1 MIVKFG
7 RCLPGHP
14 SGKPIRLTNSPGAIS
29 SFSVTADG
37 KQLGFIKN
45 TLRPQVY
52 VGELDPL
59 AKVLTNNRRMTL
71 QQGESLP
78 FSWTPDNQ
86 SVIFASNR
94 NGRF

>member
-1 MIVKFG
+1 
-7 RCLPGHP
+7 
-14 SGKPIRLTNSPGAIS
+14 
-29 SFSVTADG
+29 
-37 KQLGFIKN
+37 
-45 TLRPQVY
+45 
-52 VGELDPL
+52 
-59 AKVLTNNRRMTL
+59 LTNNRRMTL